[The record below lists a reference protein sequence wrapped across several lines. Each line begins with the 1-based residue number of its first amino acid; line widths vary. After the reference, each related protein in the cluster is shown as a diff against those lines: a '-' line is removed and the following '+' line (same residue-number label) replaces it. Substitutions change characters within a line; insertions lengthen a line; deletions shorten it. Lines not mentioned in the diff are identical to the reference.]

1 MAAIIEVLIEETEE
15 KYVPLY
21 LTNLVT
27 LDLPESDTSEMERL
41 VHMSVKRRLGGSTIL
56 GLSFVG
62 MGIQETRRRLRET
75 TERML
80 TEDKLVNKVPEKKL
94 WVLWK
99 GSRRKCGGRVCHS
112 LLNFAS
118 CPSSHTCTARKGLH
132 LQETSQS
139 NHQNCVQIRLGLRES
154 KNLL

>member
-41 VHMSVKRRLGGSTIL
+41 IPMSVKRRLGGSTIL

-80 TEDKLVNKVPEKKL
+80 SEDKLVNKVPERKL
-94 WVLWK
+94 
-99 GSRRKCGGRVCHS
+99 
-112 LLNFAS
+112 
-118 CPSSHTCTARKGLH
+118 
-132 LQETSQS
+132 
-139 NHQNCVQIRLGLRES
+139 
-154 KNLL
+154 